1 MSELMHLGKPDFE
14 TVFETY
20 YDRIYRYAYTI
31 LLNRE
36 NAEDVV
42 EETFL
47 AAYATYSGYDP
58 ARASLATW
66 LTRIA
71 HNKAVN
77 LVRSA
82 AYRKETVLTEDSP
95 DHDPAAQDEARYTV
109 LWLYARLTREEREF
123 LNLRYVME
131 LSDKEVAALYGLEPK
146 AVNKRYQRLLKRCRE
161 LLDGGEEKA

>member
-1 MSELMHLGKPDFE
+1 MPELIYPGKPDFE

-20 YDRIYRYAYTI
+20 YDHVYQYAFTI

-36 NAEDVV
+36 NAEDVA

-47 AAYATYSGYDP
+47 AAYAAYSGYDP
-58 ARASLATW
+58 SRASLATW

-77 LVRSA
+77 VVRSA
-82 AYRKETVLTEDSP
+82 AYRKETALQENLP
-95 DHDPAAQDEARYTV
+95 ACADPQEEARYTV

-123 LNLRYVME
+123 LELRYTMG
-131 LSDKEVAALYGLEPK
+131 LSDREVADLCGLEPK
-146 AVNKRYQRLLKRCRE
+146 AVNKRYQRLLKRCRDI
-161 LLDGGEEKA
+161 LDGEEKT